1 MIKGCQIRAARALL
15 DWSAD
20 QLAKKVGL
28 SRMAINKIED
38 ESVQPRA
45 KNLADIIGV
54 LDKHG
59 IEFVGERGV
68 TFKTD
73 QITTVQGDN
82 AFFHVLDDVITSLRG
97 TKKPE
102 ALFACVDDKMS
113 PPVVVENYRRLRRAG
128 FAMRSLVKEGDT
140 HLMGKLNE
148 YRYLPKQ
155 NFHNSATVIYGDK
168 FATMI
173 LDPTTAKDAA
183 AVIIHNPHIAAAQRN
198 LFNLIWSSAQ
208 KPVKTTANVRY
219 DD

>member
-68 TFKTD
+68 VFKSD
-73 QITTVQGDN
+73 QISTIQGEN
-82 AFFHVLDDVITSLRG
+82 AFFYVLDDVITSMRG
-97 TKKPE
+97 AKKPE

-113 PPVVVENYRRLRRAG
+113 PPVVVENYRRLRQAG
-128 FAMRSLVKEGDT
+128 IAMRSLVKEGDT

-173 LDPTTAKDAA
+173 LDPATAKDAA

-198 LFNLIWSSAQ
+198 LFNLIWSGAQ

>member
-45 KNLADIIGV
+45 KNLADILGV

-68 TFKTD
+68 AFKND
-73 QITTVQGDN
+73 QITTIQGEN
-82 AFFHVLDDVITSLRG
+82 AFSHVLDDVITSLRG
-97 TKKPE
+97 AKKPE
-102 ALFACVDDKMS
+102 ALFECVDDRMS
-113 PPVVVENYRRLRRAG
+113 PPVVVENYRRLRQAG
-128 FAMRSLVKEGDT
+128 IAMRSLIKEGDT
-140 HLMGKLNE
+140 YLMGKLNE

-155 NFHNSATVIYGDK
+155 YFHNSATVIYGDK

-173 LDPTTAKDAA
+173 LDPATAKDAA